1 MEQAVAYLRV
11 SGLGQIEGDGFPR
24 QREAVTL
31 FSRFNC
37 SEIVAEFRDEG
48 VSGTL
53 ELENR
58 AGLAA
63 CLEYL
68 ETSGVKLVIVES
80 SDRLAR
86 DSVVAELIV
95 RQFQKAGARV
105 VSASGGVDLT
115 AGDSKNPTAKLIR
128 QLLAV
133 IAEFDKAVITL
144 RLKAARD
151 RQRKET
157 GRCEGPLPFG
167 QLPGEAAILQTIRL
181 YQQYEG
187 MDTSQIAR
195 TLNLDGVPTRHGKLW
210 NSGTVYKILARD
222 KTSAQDVRS

>member
-1 MEQAVAYLRV
+1 VIQAAAYLRV

-24 QREAVTL
+24 QREAV
-31 FSRFNC
+31 SRYARSNDI
-37 SEIVAEFRDEG
+37 EIVAEFRDEG

-157 GRCEGPLPFG
+157 GRCEGPKPYGSLY
-167 QLPGEAAILQTIRL
+167 GEDIFLGIMRELRAKGNDDEAIAKRMNFI
-181 YQQYEG
+181 
-187 MDTSQIAR
+187 
-195 TLNLDGVPTRHGKLW
+195 GVPTRKERRWHAA
-210 NSGTVYKILARD
+210 TIYKILARD